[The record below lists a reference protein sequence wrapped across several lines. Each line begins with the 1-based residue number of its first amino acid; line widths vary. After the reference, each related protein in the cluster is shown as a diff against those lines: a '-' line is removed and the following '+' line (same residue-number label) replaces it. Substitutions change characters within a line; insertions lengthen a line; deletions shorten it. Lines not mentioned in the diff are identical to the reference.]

1 MTRPRA
7 ALRAFKAR
15 RGGSL
20 SFTVFLAAALLF
32 ILGLKGLD
40 SPTTARRGLVLAE
53 IGMLLAIV
61 GTLLSREIVQYQWIL
76 VGLVVGSAIG
86 SAMAIFMP
94 MTAMPQRIAISHSFG
109 ALAATLV
116 GIVTYIRRTGNLNH
130 ITMIALGF
138 EVLLGSLTITGS
150 VMAFAKLQ
158 GMLPSAPLTYRFQT
172 S

>member
-1 MTRPRA
+1 M
-7 ALRAFKAR
+7 
-15 RGGSL
+15 S
-20 SFTVFLAAALLF
+20 TVLLDICYLAAAVLF

-61 GTLLSREIVQYQWIL
+61 GTLASREIVEYQWIL

-116 GIVTYIRRTGNLNH
+116 GIVTYIRVEPH
-130 ITMIALGF
+130 IVGHTDNARAWL
-138 EVLLGSLTITGS
+138 
-150 VMAFAKLQ
+150 
-158 GMLPSAPLTYRFQT
+158 
-172 S
+172 